1 MVKLGKHIDDLAT
14 MNIADIYLLYRRYQ
28 VRNKSIDVKKSVFR
42 LTCIGGIQQQ
52 EQEERLIIFFIGMKS
67 SMYFII

>member
-28 VRNKSIDVKKSVFR
+28 VRNKTIDVKSQY
-42 LTCIGGIQQQ
+42 LG
-52 EQEERLIIFFIGMKS
+52 
-67 SMYFII
+67 